1 MAIFIFWQLLTAA
14 NRYLQLSKHFLHF
27 PHTCFISSSMRN
39 VMFLPLKLAELLQ
52 FQYFWQLLAAYNSC
66 QQLSKWFHLQL
77 ILTSFM
83 QNFEFLAFKMTE
95 LWLFMYFQKSSLN
108 CPDVCLTLCCFH
120 ILIFKL
126 CLCVNSTA
134 LKFTWFHTSSSYDQ
148 VTYRAYR

>member
-1 MAIFIFWQLLTAA
+1 MAIFVFWQLLTAA

-95 LWLFMYFQKSSLN
+95 LWLFMYFWHQVFL
-108 CPDVCLTLCCFH
+108 CTLYINIKKTYEYEIKFRRNFFN
-120 ILIFKL
+120 IYFKDEL
-126 CLCVNSTA
+126 PA
-134 LKFTWFHTSSSYDQ
+134 G
-148 VTYRAYR
+148 